1 MYASQEA
8 PIVIYKIVSITQRRL
23 QMNVKLTFDYKR
35 LCVIDINFLICH
47 KKVRTTVLIEV

>member
-1 MYASQEA
+1 MYVSQEA
-8 PIVIYKIVSITQRRL
+8 PIVIHKIVLITQRRL
-23 QMNVKLTFDYKR
+23 QMNVKLTFVYKC